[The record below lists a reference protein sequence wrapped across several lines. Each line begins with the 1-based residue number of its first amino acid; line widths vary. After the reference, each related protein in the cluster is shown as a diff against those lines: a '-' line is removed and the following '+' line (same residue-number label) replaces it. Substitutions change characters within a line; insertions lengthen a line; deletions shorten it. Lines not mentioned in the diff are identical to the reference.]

1 MKIFKNIFDN
11 ELLQEI
17 VLYHNECKKDS
28 TQGNFW
34 TNSSWDPGIVLDSGT
49 VLCLDIREMFG
60 QTLFN
65 ICNESKVFVDENG
78 IDLGVPTD
86 TSMMIYNWQRYS
98 YIPFHSDNHCKIG
111 ATLFLN
117 PFWKKNWGGAQ
128 IYVDN
133 DRHYLEYPEFN
144 KMCVHYTDDNDEIGH
159 STTMVHPGAP
169 DRLTVQMFFRYN

>member
-1 MKIFKNIFDN
+1 
-11 ELLQEI
+11 
-17 VLYHNECKKDS
+17 
-28 TQGNFW
+28 
-34 TNSSWDPGIVLDSGT
+34 
-49 VLCLDIREMFG
+49 
-60 QTLFN
+60 
-65 ICNESKVFVDENG
+65 
-78 IDLGVPTD
+78 
-86 TSMMIYNWQRYS
+86 MIYNWQRYS
-98 YIPFHSDNHCKIG
+98 YIPFHSDTHCKIG

-159 STTMVHPGAP
+159 STTMTHPGAP

>member
-1 MKIFKNIFDN
+1 MVKQWQDMNYDGRHSSISYEDSLPDFSKLVESYGHVGIKITKNS
-11 ELLQEI
+11 ELKQKIEEAFSINDRL
-17 VLYHNECKKDS
+17 
-28 TQGNFW
+28 
-34 TNSSWDPGIVLDSGT
+34 
-49 VLCLDIREMFG
+49 
-60 QTLFN
+60 
-65 ICNESKVFVDENG
+65 VFVDENG

-98 YIPFHSDNHCKIG
+98 YIPFHSDTHCKIG

-159 STTMVHPGAP
+159 STTMTHPGAP